1 MLGGRSNLPRVTLAP
16 NEDNS
21 GVAIDGAGEML
32 GLVRDGRAATRADLV
47 QLTGLA
53 RSTVSQRVDALLA
66 RGYLVAAEA
75 STSSGGRPPTILGF
89 NAGRGLV
96 LAVDLGATGCRI
108 ALTDLE
114 ASVLVEEV
122 HRLDVGQDPDSTL
135 GWIEGRLDGL
145 LETAGRDREELF
157 AAGIGIP
164 APVDYIVGR
173 PVSPPLM
180 PGWNDYPLGERLGER
195 LDCPVLVDNDANV
208 MALGEHRLNW
218 AGVDHL
224 LFIKASTGIGCGII
238 AGGQV
243 YRGGDGAAGDI
254 GHFPV
259 PGGADRLCRCG
270 QRGCLEALA
279 SGAALAAQLTE
290 QGLPVSGAREVMAL
304 VQEGEPHAI
313 AATRQAGRDIGAVL
327 ASVVDFFNPEVI
339 VFGGT
344 IADAG
349 EDFLAGAREAVYRRS
364 PPLATRDLTIAPSS
378 ALARAGVVGS
388 AMMAIEH
395 ILDPGTIDAELAAA
409 TTRLSNRPATP

>member
-1 MLGGRSNLPRVTLAP
+1 MAP
-16 NEDNS
+16 SEDNPA
-21 GVAIDGAGEML
+21 VALDGAGEML
-32 GLVRDGRAATRADLV
+32 GLVREGRASTRADLV

-66 RGYLVAAEA
+66 GGYLLADEA

-96 LAVDLGATGCRI
+96 LALDLGVTGCRI
-108 ALTDLE
+108 ALTDLD
-114 ASVLVEEV
+114 ATVLEEEV
-122 HRLDVGQDPDSTL
+122 HQRAIGEDPDATL
-135 GWIEGRLDGL
+135 DWIEARLDGL
-145 LETAGRDREELF
+145 LEASGHGNEQLL

-164 APVDYIVGR
+164 APVDHEVGR

-195 LDCPVLVDNDANV
+195 LGCPVLVDNDANV

-218 AGVDHL
+218 SEADHL
-224 LFIKASTGIGCGII
+224 IFIKASTGIGCGII
-238 AGGQV
+238 AAGQV
-243 YRGGDGAAGDI
+243 HRGGGGAAGDI

-259 PGGADRLCRCG
+259 PDGADRPCSCG
-270 QRGCLEALA
+270 QRGCLEAVA
-279 SGAALAAQLTE
+279 SGTALAAQLSE
-290 QGLPVSGAREVMAL
+290 QGVPASGAREVMAL
-304 VQEGEPHAI
+304 VEEGEP
-313 AATRQAGRDIGAVL
+313 AALAVTRQAGRDIGAVL

-349 EDFLAGAREAVYRRS
+349 EDFLAGAREAVYQRS

-378 ALARAGVVGS
+378 ARALAGVVGS
-388 AMMAIEH
+388 AVMAIEH
-395 ILDPGTIDAELAAA
+395 VLDPGAVDAELLAS
-409 TTRLSNRPATP
+409 RR

>member
-1 MLGGRSNLPRVTLAP
+1 MAGARSSLPLAALATRQDSS
-16 NEDNS
+16 E
-21 GVAIDGAGEML
+21 VAIDGAGEML
-32 GLVRDGRAATRADLV
+32 GLIRDGRAATRADLV
-47 QLTGLA
+47 ELTGLA
-53 RSTVSQRVDALLA
+53 RSTIAQRVDALLA
-66 RGYLVAAEA
+66 RGYLTASEA
-75 STSSGGRPPTILGF
+75 SSSSGGRPPTILGF

-114 ASVLVEEV
+114 ASVLAEEV
-122 HRLDVGQDPDSTL
+122 HQLAIGQDPDSTL

-145 LETAGRDREELF
+145 LEVAGRGHDQLL

-164 APVDYIVGR
+164 APVDFEIGR
-173 PVSPPLM
+173 PASPPLM
-180 PGWNDYPLGERLGER
+180 PGWNDYPLRERLGER

-218 AGVDHL
+218 AGVEHL

-259 PGGADRLCRCG
+259 RGADRLCSCG
-270 QRGCLEALA
+270 ERGCLETVA
-279 SGAALAAQLTE
+279 SGAALAVQLTD
-290 QGLPVSGAREVMAL
+290 QGLPASGAREVVAL
-304 VQEGEPHAI
+304 VREGEGRAI
-313 AATRQAGRDIGAVL
+313 AAMRQAGRDIGEVL
-327 ASVVDFFNPEVI
+327 SSVVNFFNPEVI

-349 EDFLAGAREAVYRRS
+349 EDFLAGARETVYRRS
-364 PPLATRDLTIAPSS
+364 PPLATRDLTIAGSS
-378 ALARAGVVGS
+378 ARARAGVVGS
-388 AMMAIEH
+388 AVMAIEH
-395 ILDPGTIDAELAAA
+395 VLDPVAVDTELAAGR
-409 TTRLSNRPATP
+409 T

>member
-1 MLGGRSNLPRVTLAP
+1 LAAS
-16 NEDNS
+16 EDNT
-21 GVAIDGAGEML
+21 GVAIYGAGEML
-32 GLVRDGRAATRADLV
+32 GFVRDGLAATRADLV

-53 RSTVSQRVDALLA
+53 RSTVAQRVDALLA
-66 RGYLVAAEA
+66 GGYLVAVQAT
-75 STSSGGRPPTILGF
+75 TSSGGRPPTVLDF
-89 NAGRGLV
+89 NAGRGVV

-114 ASVLVEEV
+114 ATVVEEEV
-122 HRLDVGQDPDSTL
+122 HRLAIGQEPDSTL
-135 GWIEGRLDGL
+135 GWIEGRLDAL
-145 LETAGRDREELF
+145 LEAKGRGREELL

-164 APVDYIVGR
+164 APVDHECGR

-180 PGWNDYPLGERLGER
+180 PGWNDFPLGERLGER
-195 LDCPVLVDNDANV
+195 LGCPVLVDNDANV

-218 AGVDHL
+218 TGVEHL
-224 LFIKASTGIGCGII
+224 LFVKASTGIGCGII

-259 PGGADRLCRCG
+259 PHRADRVCACG

-290 QGLPVSGAREVMAL
+290 QGLPASGAREVMAL
-304 VQEGEPHAI
+304 VQEGEPRAL
-313 AATRQAGRDIGAVL
+313 AATRQAGRDIGVVL
-327 ASVVDFFNPEVI
+327 ASIVNFFNPQVI

-349 EDFLAGAREAVYRRS
+349 EDLLAGAREVVYQRS
-364 PPLATRDLTIAPSS
+364 PPLATRHLRIVPST
-378 ALARAGVVGS
+378 ARGRAGVVGS
-388 AMMAIEH
+388 AVMAIEH
-395 ILDPGTIDAELAAA
+395 ILDPAAVDAELAGLA
-409 TTRLSNRPATP
+409 